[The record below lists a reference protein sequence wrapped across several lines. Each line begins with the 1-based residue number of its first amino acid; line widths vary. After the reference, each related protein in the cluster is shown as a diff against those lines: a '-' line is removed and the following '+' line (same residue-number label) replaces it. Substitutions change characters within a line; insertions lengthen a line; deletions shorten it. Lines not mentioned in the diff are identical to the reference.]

1 MFIET
6 FRVQLHSNLETAAL
20 VICLFHRYLDISRLK
35 SKRNDLKTSVVP
47 SKLNNKVKKF
57 KIRNDPIELLL
68 EGDNI
73 GERSHGFC

>member
-35 SKRNDLKTSVVP
+35 SKQNDLKTSVVP
-47 SKLNNKVKKF
+47 SKLNKKF

-68 EGDNI
+68 EGDNS